1 MRECAR
7 ILQTDAQA
15 LHPQRLQGPLRALQ
29 LSAIAAAALVV
40 SACTMVPNYE
50 RPAAPVA
57 SQFPGQEAQ
66 AAAEQ
71 GVAPVALPA
80 WQDFVTEANLRELLD
95 LALDSNR
102 DLRVAA
108 LNIERAQAQYR
119 VQRADLAPNVNLGI
133 TGSRTRIGDNAP
145 ISSQYQSGLMVSS
158 WEIDLFGRLRSLTQA
173 AQANYLSTEFAR
185 NAVQTSLVSNVSQA
199 WLNMQ
204 TAAALVNL
212 AQQTLHT
219 RAESE
224 KLTQLRFDNGVA
236 SALDLSQAQSLTAT
250 AEVTLEEQKRAHEQ
264 AVNALTLL
272 VGQPI
277 EARLLATVDVP
288 LNAFQDVP
296 AGLPSDLLTRRPD
309 IQQAEQSLL
318 AANANIGA
326 ARAAFFPNIALTTTV
341 GTASSQL
348 SNLFSSGTFA
358 WTLAPQALLNVFDFG
373 RNRAQLTIAKVDRD
387 IAVAQ
392 YEKAI
397 QSAFSEVADGL
408 AGRATLAQQLQA
420 QERLVKA
427 EQTRFDLADLRYKSG
442 VSSFL
447 DALDAQR
454 SLFTAQQSLLQTRT
468 AMLVNRVD
476 MYRVL
481 GGGWEGLSLAPA
493 GASEASSL
501 APAQTAP
508 MPAAAQAPVGASE

>member
-1 MRECAR
+1 MLERMRVLKPQTNAAAR
-7 ILQTDAQA
+7 LAG
-15 LHPQRLQGPLRALQ
+15 LRSPLRALQ
-29 LSAIAAAALVV
+29 LTAIAGAALVV

-50 RPAAPVA
+50 RPAAPVS
-57 SQFPGQEAQ
+57 SQFPGEEAQ
-66 AAAEQ
+66 AGAEQ
-71 GVAPVALPA
+71 GVTPVALPA
-80 WQDFVTEANLRELLD
+80 WQDFVTEANLRELLN

-119 VQRADLAPNVNLGI
+119 VQRADLAPSVNLGV
-133 TGSRTRIGDNAP
+133 TGSRTRFGDNAP
-145 ISSQYQSGLMVSS
+145 ITSQYQSGLMVSS

-173 AQANYLSTEFAR
+173 AQASYLSTEFAR

-204 TAAALVNL
+204 TAAAMVNL
-212 AQQTLHT
+212 AQQTLET
-219 RAESE
+219 RAESQ
-224 KLTQLRFDNGVA
+224 KLTQLRFDSGVA

-250 AEVTLEEQKRAHEQ
+250 AEVTFEEQKRAHKQ
-264 AVNALTLL
+264 AINALTLL

-277 EARLLATVDVP
+277 EERLLATVEVP
-288 LNAFQDVP
+288 LDAFQDIP
-296 AGLPSDLLTRRPD
+296 AGLPSELLTRRPD

-318 AANANIGA
+318 SANANIGA
-326 ARAAFFPNIALTTTV
+326 ARAAFFPNIALTTSV

-358 WTLAPQALLNVFDFG
+358 WTLAPQALLSVFDFG
-373 RNRAQLTIAKVDRD
+373 RNRAQLQIAKVDRD

-392 YEKAI
+392 YEKSI
-397 QSAFSEVADGL
+397 QSAFSEVADAL
-408 AGRATLAQQLQA
+408 AGRATLFQQFQA
-420 QERLVKA
+420 QERLVKS
-427 EQTRFDLADLRYKSG
+427 EQTRFDLSDLRYRSG

-454 SLFTAQQSLLQTRT
+454 SLFNAQQNLLQTRT

-481 GGGWEGLSLAPA
+481 GGGWNGLSES
-493 GASEASSL
+493 SEQATS
-501 APAQTAP
+501 
-508 MPAAAQAPVGASE
+508 AAQAQSAALATTPENAAQ